1 MYLLQM
7 GVSNVSMAIKYA
19 GRGFD
24 SLRAACACV
33 LLCSPWLLC
42 NVQLGVAEF
51 MRREISTIAL
61 LARRL
66 GLAHDHAFILV

>member
-7 GVSNVSMAIKYA
+7 GVSNVSMAMNHA
-19 GRGFD
+19 GRRFD

-42 NVQLGVAEF
+42 GVQFGVAEL
-51 MRREISTIAL
+51 MRREISRIAL
-61 LARRL
+61 LARRR